1 MDLSRLQ
8 AFLENNRPD
17 QYLPTFD
24 HIQWVTDQN
33 QLTALMLFEL
43 TTKFEWEGKKV
54 LEVGFGEGFMLEQ
67 FRERLALPAG
77 IGLDENN
84 HQMCLGKGLDVYLA
98 DQSFMEF
105 PDNEFDLLWSQHVLE
120 HSLFPFF
127 TLHEYKRVMKPGA
140 IAYVELPGPDN
151 DIDENY
157 LDDLNHYCVMTKNMW
172 LSLMRRAGFKIIDSA
187 RLELWPI
194 QEKERRASICQYSI
208 ILKKE
213 EEE

>member
-8 AFLENNRPD
+8 VFLESNRPD

-24 HIQWVTDQN
+24 HIQWITDQN
-33 QLTALMLFEL
+33 QLTALILFEL

-67 FRERLALPAG
+67 FRERLALPMG

-84 HQMCLGKGLDVYLA
+84 HQTCLGKGLDVYLA

-120 HSLFPFF
+120 HSIFPFF
-127 TLHEYKRVMKPGA
+127 TLHEYKRVVKPGGLLYIEVPA
-140 IAYVELPGPDN
+140 PDT
-151 DIDENY
+151 DY
-157 LDDLNHYCVMTKNMW
+157 QHQDDPNHYSVFGKSSW
-172 LSLMRRAGFKIIDSA
+172 LSLMARTGLKIVDHADLNAVNGSTKNDRYFTFIL
-187 RLELWPI
+187 R
-194 QEKERRASICQYSI
+194 KEA
-208 ILKKE
+208 K
-213 EEE
+213 